1 MRPRSASA
9 PTPSAKWSLHLPG
22 ASQGFGACMGLR
34 NKCQGISNPVSSSEA
49 VPPVSGCTQW
59 GPISF
64 RQSSAVEALLSPAQR
79 FLHRVH

>member
-34 NKCQGISNPVSSSEA
+34 DTCQGIANPVSSSEA
-49 VPPVSGCTQW
+49 VPPVAGCPQC

-64 RQSSAVEALLSPAQR
+64 RQSSAVEALLSPAWR
-79 FLHRVH
+79 FLYRVL